1 MQHSDEHQHCIVIS
15 RHGVV
20 LQGEGGR
27 GGVVPVPGELRG
39 AGRGRAAQ
47 QDHAAG
53 DGPGGVARPRL
64 LEAVAAAPPAAG
76 QPGAAAASPAP
87 ATARQGRASTQGQRV
102 AGPGAGQGGQRAGA
116 SRWGYNLYTGLR
128 PIPTRDHHGQE
139 I

>member
-1 MQHSDEHQHCIVIS
+1 MPDD
-15 RHGVV
+15 
-20 LQGEGGR
+20 
-27 GGVVPVPGELRG
+27 LRG

-47 QDHAAG
+47 QEHAAG

-76 QPGAAAASPAP
+76 QPRAAAASLAP
-87 ATARQGRASTQGQRV
+87 AAARQGRASTQGQRV
-102 AGPGAGQGGQRAGA
+102 VGPGAGQRGQRAGA

-128 PIPTRDHHGQE
+128 PIPTRDHHGLE